1 MAAVTVTNKP
11 VRHVLGD
18 LVLHRYALS
27 AVANGSTLTV
37 PGTSMIEVVTISPTT
52 TTYAGYNPAA
62 SVSGNVITFT
72 SSNAWSGT
80 VMVIARTG

>member
-18 LVLHRYALS
+18 LVFHRYTLS

-37 PGTSMIEVVTISPTT
+37 PGAGMIEVVTISPTT

-80 VMVIARTG
+80 VMVISRTG

>member
-11 VRHVLGD
+11 GRHVLGD
-18 LVLHRYALS
+18 LVLRRYVLS

-37 PGTSMIEVVTISPTT
+37 PGVSMIEVVTITPTNT
-52 TTYAGYNPAA
+52 TSAGYNPAA

-72 SSNAWSGT
+72 SSNAWSGL
-80 VMVIARTG
+80 VMVISRTG